1 MEEVEKM
8 SMEKERIQLYN
19 LGEPTESIVVKPYS
33 FTYKLKNEFKDLKW
47 EKRGKYYV
55 LNSESLFSLIS
66 QSERLDSAIAERIDI
81 DLHTDWLKYIDLL
94 GYDRD
99 RNILC
104 HRYNP
109 CSCLQIMVRTDDP
122 NRDPIKLLI
131 DITHIM
137 FDDVKSCVVGEYYD
151 PIELWTRR
159 DLDGLKMGSGGV
171 YFSIIERRFIKPE
184 SIEKEEEGIYLK
196 YKLSPGT
203 YIHLS
208 WDYFEPTYVIIARVV
223 SVEYNL
229 SISQMDERV
238 IMGAKWKATDKHDF
252 ANIILSDFFRA
263 VKLAVKSRVFSLD
276 FNKVYLDED
285 VDSLLGVIEDL
296 RS

>member
-8 SMEKERIQLYN
+8 GAEKERIQLYN
-19 LGEPTESIVVKPYS
+19 LGEPTESIVVKPYT
-33 FTYKLKNEFKDLKW
+33 FTYKVKNKFKYLNW

-55 LNSESLFSLIS
+55 LDSESLFNLIS
-66 QSERLDSAIAERIDI
+66 QSEILDTTIAEHIDI
-81 DLHTDWLKYIDLL
+81 HLHTDWFKYVDLL
-94 GYDRD
+94 GYDRE

-109 CSCLQIMVRTDDP
+109 CSCLQITVRTDDP
-122 NRDPIKLLI
+122 SRDPIKLYI

-137 FDDVKSCVVGEYYD
+137 FDDVKSCVIGDYYT

-159 DLDGLKMGSGGV
+159 ELDRLKMGSGGV

-184 SIEKEEEGIYLK
+184 SIERGEDGVYLK
-196 YKLSPGT
+196 YKLSPGK
-203 YIHLS
+203 YIHLL
-208 WDYFEPTYVIIARVV
+208 WDYFEPTYRIIARVV

-229 SISQMDERV
+229 SVNQFDERV
-238 IMGAKWKATDKHDF
+238 IMKAEWRVTDKHDS